1 MGLFSGSFFKKAL
14 KFVAPIAYATRNMPR
29 DIGRG
34 LKSGDPL
41 KTVAAA
47 GLAIFG
53 GPIGMAAAAGIMAQS
68 GKEAHAGQVALKQ
81 EKQAKTGE
89 AIKEAE
95 YNQQVAAANER
106 AYQANRASLL
116 SARREYGKKIGTAYV
131 RAGARTSDETES
143 KLG

>member
-1 MGLFSGSFFKKAL
+1 MGLFKGLKKAL
-14 KFVAPIAYATRNMPR
+14 KVVAPIAYATRNLPR

-34 LKSGDPL
+34 LKNAGNDPL
-41 KTVAAA
+41 KAITAA
-47 GLAIFG
+47 GLAVFG

-81 EKQAKTGE
+81 EKQAKIGE

-106 AYQANRASLL
+106 AYQQNRASLL